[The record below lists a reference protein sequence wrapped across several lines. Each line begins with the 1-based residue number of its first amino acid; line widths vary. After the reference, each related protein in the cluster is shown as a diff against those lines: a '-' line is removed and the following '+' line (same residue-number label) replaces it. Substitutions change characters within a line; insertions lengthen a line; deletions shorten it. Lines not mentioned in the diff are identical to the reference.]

1 MTLLQYTKRGY
12 LHYALLTLP
21 FALIAI
27 ASAASWCWGKLR
39 ASLDPRHVGPA
50 AAAAVVAIAVPLWA
64 EAWTLPAA
72 PPPSALLHGRYLS
85 MCTGIETGK
94 RLLLLPSRENALHW
108 ACGTNARGTRW
119 GYTFGFQE
127 RPNEYIEELAKPDLT
142 QVFVFSADP
151 CTHTSKEVA
160 KRQDWSS
167 FLAALERYGFTSVG
181 KREAGTL
188 YLRAEKG
195 DGHQ

>member
-1 MTLLQYTKRGY
+1 MTLFQYTKRGY

-27 ASAASWCWGKLR
+27 ASAASWCWEKLS
-39 ASLDPRHVGPA
+39 ASLDPRHVGTA

-64 EAWTLPAA
+64 EARALPGAL
-72 PPPSALLHGRYLS
+72 PPPPPLHGKYLS
-85 MCTGIETGK
+85 MCAGIEPGK

-119 GYTFGFQE
+119 GYTFGVQE

-142 QVFVFSADP
+142 QVFVFSADAAHP
-151 CTHTSKEVA
+151 YEQEVA
-160 KRQDWSS
+160 RSHDWSS